1 MFAGGGEELD
11 WTLSCLFDA
20 MGAMSSKYNDTPE
33 RASRAF
39 DADRDGFVIGGGGGI
54 VVLEDLEHALA
65 RGAKIYAEVMGYGA
79 TSDGHDMVAPSG
91 EGGERAMRLALQSL
105 NSDRKVSYINAHGT

>member
-33 RASRAF
+33 KASRAF
-39 DADRDGFVIGGGGGI
+39 DVDRDGFVIGEGSGI
-54 VVLEDLEHALA
+54 LVLETLENAKKRKA
-65 RGAKIYAEVMGYGA
+65 RI
-79 TSDGHDMVAPSG
+79 
-91 EGGERAMRLALQSL
+91 
-105 NSDRKVSYINAHGT
+105 